1 MLGSAGSQDVLSWF
15 LVLPDT
21 ASAARLANPLRG
33 RSTHQVPHPSGRPWF
48 VGSWSDEDLV
58 IGQAGQ
64 VKLAVLGQHAVTP
77 AQLSTAA
84 GAISAVADV
93 DRVARSLVGS
103 THLAASVDGQVR
115 VQGSITGL
123 RRLFQARVGD
133 VTVAADRADV
143 LASMLDA
150 GLDEQRLALYLLGS
164 SALYPLG
171 GQPVWQGV
179 SDVPTDHYL
188 VLDNDGGHRSM
199 RWWTPP
205 EPVVPMAEGAP
216 ALREA
221 LVAAVDARVRARHL
235 VSSDLGGLDSTSLCC
250 LAAHGGVKVVAYTAD
265 GLDPMADDVVWARRT
280 VAAFTNVEHEVI
292 PGDRLPMVY
301 DGVLEAGDRLDEP
314 SAATVH
320 HTRYLSI
327 AEAAASRGSPLHLT
341 GFGGDE
347 LLAGSPAHL
356 HALVRTNPKLA
367 LRNARGFATQ
377 RPWPYRETLRQLFAT
392 GSYGAWLA
400 RVAEQIT
407 ASPPPPETPSL
418 DWGTPPRMPPWATP
432 AAVEAV
438 RELIVAAAGNAEP
451 LSDRRGQ
458 HVELEAMRATSRI
471 VRHFA
476 QMAARIG
483 ISLAAPYYDDRVIEA
498 GLAVRAQERVTP
510 WQYKPLIV
518 EAMRGIVPEESLT
531 RQTKDEG
538 SYEVEAGLREHRG
551 DLLALWQDSRLA
563 RLGLIDAH
571 ALQEVCTRPLP
582 PSLPFDTLFQTVA
595 CEVWLRALERGRS
608 HLMEKVMN

>member
-1 MLGSAGSQDVLSWF
+1 MLGSASSQDVPSWF
-15 LVLPDT
+15 LVLPDA
-21 ASAARLANPLRG
+21 ASAARLANRLRG
-33 RSTHQVPHPSGRPWF
+33 RATHQIPHPSGRPWL
-48 VGSWSDEDLV
+48 VGSWSDDELV
-58 IGQAGQ
+58 SGQAGQ

-77 AQLSTAA
+77 AQLCTAA
-84 GAISAVADV
+84 GATRTVADV

-103 THLAASVDGQVR
+103 THLAASVGGQVR

-123 RRLFQARVGD
+123 RTLFQALVGE

-143 LASMLDA
+143 LASILDA
-150 GLDEQRLALYLLGS
+150 ELDEQRFALYLLGS
-164 SALYPLG
+164 SLYPLG
-171 GQPVWQGV
+171 GQPVWRGV
-179 SDVPTDHYL
+179 SGVPNDHYL
-188 VLDNDGGHRSM
+188 VLDSDGGHRSV
-199 RWWTPP
+199 RWWIPP

-216 ALREA
+216 ALRET
-221 LVAAVDARVRARHL
+221 LLAAVDARVRGRPL

-250 LAAHGGVKVVAYTAD
+250 LAARGGGKVLAYTAD

-280 VAAFTNVEHEVI
+280 VAAFTNVEHQVI

-301 DGVLEAGDRLDEP
+301 DGVLEADDRLDEP

-327 AEAAASRGSPLHLT
+327 AEAAASSGSPLHLT

-356 HALVRTNPKLA
+356 HALVRTNPRLA

-392 GSYGAWLA
+392 GSYGAWLTQ
-400 RVAEQIT
+400 VAEQLT
-407 ASPPPPETPSL
+407 APPPPPETPSL
-418 DWGTPPRMPPWATP
+418 GWGTPPRMPPWATST
-432 AAVEAV
+432 AVEAA
-438 RELIVAAAGNAEP
+438 RELIATAARDAEP
-451 LSDRRGQ
+451 LSERRGQ

-483 ISLAAPYYDDRVIEA
+483 ITLAAPYYDDRVIEA

-563 RLGLIDAH
+563 RLGLIDAD
-571 ALQEVCTRPLP
+571 ALREVCTRPLP

-595 CEVWLRALERGRS
+595 CEVWLRALERS
-608 HLMEKVMN
+608 AVPS